1 MLFFEII
8 RVAFS
13 AVRANKLRSF
23 LTALGIIIG
32 IAAVITMIALGEGAQ
47 RSVKE
52 RLERMGTNVLTIRP
66 GQNRMGGIDRGAAR
80 LTTKDAEAIVA
91 SEPRYIQAVAPE
103 MERRQQIVWVNKNAN
118 LSVLG
123 SWPSYFKVHNH
134 TIEYGRAFSEGDERG
149 RRRVVVL
156 GASVGERLG
165 AANSLALLGETI
177 QIRGVPFEVIGV
189 LKEKGGEGWQSPDD
203 MLYIPLSTAQYRV
216 FGTEYVRS
224 ISIQAIDAN
233 SFDAAIAEVDA
244 VLRRQHKIRPGQ
256 PSDFT
261 IRNQA
266 SLLSTFEETTKT
278 FTFLLAGIAAIS
290 LLVGGIGIMNI
301 MLVSVTERT
310 REIGIRKALGA
321 RQRDVLLQFLI
332 EALVLCIVGGVVG
345 LALGVGGAYALKHF
359 QNWNTAVAPTAVVL
373 AMGFSIFVGVFF
385 GIWPARRASRLE
397 PITALRYE

>member
-1 MLFFEII
+1 MLFLEII
-8 RVAFS
+8 RVALS

-32 IAAVITMIALGEGAQ
+32 IAAVITMVALGEGAQ

-66 GQNRMGGIDRGAAR
+66 GQNLMGGIDRGAAR
-80 LTTKDAEAIVA
+80 LTTKDAEAIVEA
-91 SEPRYIQAVAPE
+91 NSRYILHVAPE
-103 MERRQQIVWVNKNAN
+103 MERRQQVVWGSKNAN
-118 LSVLG
+118 ISVLG
-123 SWPSYFKVHNH
+123 SWPSYFTVQNH
-134 TIEYGRAFSEGDERG
+134 TLEYGRIFTEGDDRG
-149 RRRVVVL
+149 RRRVAVL
-156 GASVGERLG
+156 GSNVGERLG

-177 QIRGVPFEVIGV
+177 QIRGVPFEVIGI
-189 LKEKGGEGWQSPDD
+189 LKEKGGEGWMNPDD
-203 MLYIPLSTAQYRV
+203 GIYIPLSTAQYRV
-216 FGTEYVRS
+216 IGTEYVRS
-224 ISIQAIDAN
+224 ISVQALDAN
-233 SFDAAIAEVDA
+233 SFDGAIADIDA

-256 PSDFT
+256 PSDFNV
-261 IRNQA
+261 RNQA

-332 EALVLCIVGGVVG
+332 EALVLCVVGGAIG
-345 LALGVGGAYALKHF
+345 LGLGVGGAYALKHF
-359 QNWNTAVAPTAVVL
+359 QNWDTAVAPAAVIL
-373 AMGFSIFVGVFF
+373 AMGFSVFVGVFF
-385 GIWPARRASRLE
+385 GLWPARRASRLE
-397 PITALRYE
+397 PIMALRYE

>member
-1 MLFFEII
+1 MLFLEII
-8 RVAFS
+8 RVALS

-32 IAAVITMIALGEGAQ
+32 IAAVITMVALGEGAQ

-66 GQNRMGGIDRGAAR
+66 GQNLMGGIDRGAAR
-80 LTTKDAEAIVA
+80 LTTTDAEAIVA
-91 SEPRYIQAVAPE
+91 ANSRYILHVAPE
-103 MERRQQIVWVNKNAN
+103 MERRQQIVWNSRNAS

-123 SWPSYFKVHNH
+123 SWPSYFTVQNH
-134 TIEYGRAFSEGDERG
+134 TIEYGNSFTEGDDRG
-149 RRRVVVL
+149 RRRVAVL

-165 AANSLALLGETI
+165 AANSAALLGETI

-189 LKEKGGEGWQSPDD
+189 LKEKGGEGWMNPDD
-203 MLYIPLSTAQYRV
+203 GIYIPLSTAQHRV
-216 FGTEYVRS
+216 IGTEYVRS
-224 ISIQAIDAN
+224 ISVQALDAN
-233 SFDAAIAEVDA
+233 SFDAAIADIDA

-256 PSDFT
+256 PSDFNV
-261 IRNQA
+261 RNQA
-266 SLLSTFEETTKT
+266 SLLTTFEETTKT

-332 EALVLCIVGGVVG
+332 EALVLCVVGGVIG
-345 LALGVGGAYALKHF
+345 LALGVGGAYALQHF
-359 QNWNTAVAPTAVVL
+359 QNWNTAVAPTAVIL
-373 AMGFSIFVGVFF
+373 AMGFSVFVGVFF
-385 GIWPARRASRLE
+385 GLWPARRASRLE
-397 PITALRYE
+397 PILALRYE

>member
-1 MLFFEII
+1 MLFLEII
-8 RVAFS
+8 RVALS

-32 IAAVITMIALGEGAQ
+32 IAAVITMVALGEGAQ

-52 RLERMGTNVLTIRP
+52 RLEAMGTNVLSIRP

-80 LTTKDAEAIVA
+80 LTTKDAEALVA
-91 SEPRYIQAVAPE
+91 SNPRYITGIAPE
-103 MERRQQIVWVNKNAN
+103 MERRQQIVWVNQNAN

-123 SWPSYFKVHNH
+123 SWPDYFRVQNH
-134 TIEYGRAFSEGDERG
+134 QIEYGRAFTEGDERA
-149 RRRVVVL
+149 RRRVAVL
-156 GASVGERLG
+156 GATVGERLG

-189 LKEKGGEGWQSPDD
+189 LREKGGEGWQSPDD
-203 MLYIPLSTAQYRV
+203 VIYIPLSTAQYRV
-216 FGTEYVRS
+216 FGTENVRT
-224 ISIQAIDAN
+224 ISVQVIDAN
-233 SFDAAIAEVDA
+233 SFDAAIAEIDA
-244 VLRRQHKIRPGQ
+244 VLRRQHKIRPGE
-256 PSDFT
+256 PSDYNV
-261 IRNQA
+261 RNQA
-266 SLLSTFEETTKT
+266 SLLSTFEETNRT

-332 EALVLCIVGGVVG
+332 EALVLCVVGGAIG
-345 LALGVGGAYALKHF
+345 LGLGVGGAYALQHF
-359 QNWNTAVAPTAVVL
+359 QNWDTAIAPMSIVL
-373 AMGFSIFVGVFF
+373 AMGFSVFVGVFF
-385 GIWPARRASRLE
+385 GLWPARRASRLE